1 MSENKGNMVPVDPD
15 MIEEVSME
23 PAAQETESAIVEEK
37 AAPAPAKTSKKKKGK
52 SCPVPVKKT
61 TIGGQALIEGVMMVG
76 PNRTAMAV
84 RKGDGTIY
92 VEEIKQSERTSYF
105 EKVPFVRGCIRF
117 YKMLVTGTGALMK
130 AADISE
136 EGKPEDQKEGAKKS
150 RLDEFAERH
159 FNVMMTISAILGILM
174 SVGLFIL
181 APRLLVEIALKF
193 IPETL
198 RELTWFNAV
207 TSVVE
212 GLLRLLIFLLYLV
225 FASKLKDI
233 KRVWRYHGAEHKTIA
248 CYEAGLPLTVENV
261 LKQTRFHP
269 RCGTSFMFNV
279 LAISIIIYT
288 VIGIFTGAQPA
299 WVNVAIRL
307 VAIPIICSISFEILR
322 FVGRHDRNWF
332 CKLSSKPGLWL
343 QKFTTEEPD
352 AAIVEVAIASMQAVI
367 PENQEDDNW

>member
-1 MSENKGNMVPVDPD
+1 MADNNGKLRPVDPD
-15 MIEEVSME
+15 QIDEISVEQQVQEVAPVQEE
-23 PAAQETESAIVEEK
+23 PAQV
-37 AAPAPAKTSKKKKGK
+37 PAKASKKKSKK
-52 SCPVPVKKT
+52 ACPVPVKKT

-76 PNRTAMAV
+76 PSRTAMAV

-92 VEEIKQSERTSYF
+92 VEEIKQSEKTSYF
-105 EKVPFVRGCIRF
+105 EKVPFIRGCIRF

-136 EGKPEDQKEGAKKS
+136 EGKPEEQKEGEKKS

-159 FNVMMTISAILGILM
+159 FNAMMTLSAIVGILL

-181 APRLLVEIALKF
+181 APRLIVELAIKF
-193 IPETL
+193 IPENL
-198 RELTWFNAV
+198 MELTWVNVITNVA
-207 TSVVE
+207 E
-212 GLLRLLIFLLYLV
+212 GLLRLIIFLLYLI

-299 WVNVAIRL
+299 WVNIAIRL

-332 CKLSSKPGLWL
+332 CRLLSKPGLWL

-352 AAIVEVAIASMQAVI
+352 AAIAEVAIASMQAVI
-367 PENQEDDNW
+367 PENKEDDNW